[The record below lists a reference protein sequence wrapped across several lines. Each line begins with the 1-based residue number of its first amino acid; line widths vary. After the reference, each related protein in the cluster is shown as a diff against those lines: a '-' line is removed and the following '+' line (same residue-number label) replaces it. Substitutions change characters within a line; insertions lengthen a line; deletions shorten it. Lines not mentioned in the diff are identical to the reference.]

1 MMWIGLYLLIGLV
14 LALIAIV
21 LVGIHYKSF
30 LNFAIEEE
38 LSEGTIRAFREKPVF
53 TIMVLIIVCAFLWPY
68 ITYASLRGEKS

>member
-14 LALIAIV
+14 LALIVIV

-38 LSEGTIRAFREKPVF
+38 LSKGTIRAFREEPVV
-53 TIMVLIIVCAFLWPY
+53 TVMILIIVSAFFWPY
-68 ITYASLRGEKS
+68 LTYASLTGEKS